1 MRHSKN
7 GILAKLSS
15 ADFTELEPHL
25 GLVELQH
32 GRILADS
39 HGRIDKVYFPHGG
52 ILSSVVELKTGWAI
66 ETGMIGNDGVFG
78 GAQALDSRMSLN
90 KVMVQVP
97 SWATVIDAD
106 VVRDVA
112 GSSAG
117 FCGLLVKY
125 EQFFLAQV
133 QQTSAC
139 NALHSVQERMC
150 KWLVRMYDLA
160 GTNLPLT
167 QEFLAQMMGV
177 RRTSVTGVA
186 VQMQSEG
193 LISYRRGNIHI
204 LDIDLIQRR
213 GCECPDTVR
222 EHYVE
227 MFGDLGDR
235 PPRTR
240 FAVEGPIG
248 F

>member
-1 MRHSKN
+1 
-7 GILAKLSS
+7 
-15 ADFTELEPHL
+15 
-25 GLVELQH
+25 
-32 GRILADS
+32 
-39 HGRIDKVYFPHGG
+39 VYFPHGG

-78 GAQALDSRMSLN
+78 AAQAIDHRISLN

-97 SWATVIDAD
+97 GWATVVDAD

-112 GSSAG
+112 DSSAN
-117 FCGLLVKY
+117 FRGLLVKY
-125 EQFFLAQV
+125 EQFFLAQA
-133 QQTSAC
+133 QQTGAC

-160 GTNLPLT
+160 GTDLPLT

-177 RRTSVTGVA
+177 QRTSVTGVA
-186 VQMQSEG
+186 IQMQSEG
-193 LISYRRGNIHI
+193 MISYRRGNVHI

-213 GCECPDTVR
+213 GCECPETVR
-222 EHYVE
+222 QHYGE

-235 PPRTR
+235 PPCTR
-240 FAVEGPIG
+240 SALEGPIG
-248 F
+248 D